1 MQPLYESIPN
11 DLEIYRR
18 RSGHFMPHVHNLA
31 EIVLCEKGTLEIGV
45 GPELYHMEEGDIAVL
60 FPGLIHHAQCFDGSG
75 QASSIYL
82 LAALSLTGPF
92 KNQLAKMQPQNPV
105 IPAEEVHPDVRLMM
119 QSLFRDYGNQS
130 LRASYR
136 KALEDGGP
144 KPDTSAGQSAE
155 PGPLDASSGTIADM
169 ARVELILSRTL
180 LCLHLVPRPEKED
193 GDIVYRLVKY
203 MAGHYREPL
212 SLDTVARALYI
223 SPYELSRL
231 FSKTFHTNFN
241 GYLNSLRL
249 SSACNELRYTARS
262 ITEIWLDVGF
272 ESQRTF
278 NRTFRTRFHCSPRE
292 WRTAPPAQEIS
303 APETVIRSFQTQ
315 ASSQAE
321 PIP

>member
-136 KALEDGGP
+136 KTLEDGGP

-180 LCLHLVPRPEKED
+180 PCLHLVPRPEKED

-203 MAGHYREPL
+203 MAGHYRSTP
-212 SLDTVARALYI
+212 SHGRCTSVPMNSRVFFQRRSTPI
-223 SPYELSRL
+223 STAISTASGFPPHAMNSGTPRVPSRKSGL
-231 FSKTFHTNFN
+231 MSV
-241 GYLNSLRL
+241 LN
-249 SSACNELRYTARS
+249 
-262 ITEIWLDVGF
+262 
-272 ESQRTF
+272 
-278 NRTFRTRFHCSPRE
+278 PRGPS
-292 WRTAPPAQEIS
+292 TAPS
-303 APETVIRSFQTQ
+303 AHVSIVPR
-315 ASSQAE
+315 ASGGLLR
-321 PIP
+321 PRRK